1 MKRRTEQRGGKGKAG
16 TEPPAQEIPATE
28 RQALGDTLRQAIT
41 NSGLGFREIER
52 QAAIGTGQVS
62 RFMARDRD
70 LTLDTADKVAAV
82 LGLHLSSDR
91 QLPRASIPTLNAKLD
106 LDAIENDLETPDG

>member
-1 MKRRTEQRGGKGKAG
+1 MKRTTEQRVVKGKAG
-16 TEPPAQEIPATE
+16 TEPPALEIPATD
-28 RQALGDTLRQAIT
+28 RQTLGDALRQAIT
-41 NSGLGFREIER
+41 DSGLGFREIER
-52 QAAIGTGQVS
+52 HAAIGTGQVS

-91 QLPRASIPTLNAKLD
+91 LSPRASTSALNAKLD
-106 LDAIENDLETPDG
+106 MEATENDPETHDV